1 MPLTVVRQ
9 RRHLRPGVSRHMR
22 VVPRVPL
29 PQVQVLLPRVQRA
42 VVAHM
47 AAMAK
52 DYTTICQR
60 HRRYRTHVHCQ
71 SPMRPQVPPPLCAA
85 RRHRPHGCDEAHK
98 GMSK

>member
-22 VVPRVPL
+22 VVPL

-52 DYTTICQR
+52 EHTTICQR
-60 HRRYRTHVHCQ
+60 HRR
-71 SPMRPQVPPPLCAA
+71 
-85 RRHRPHGCDEAHK
+85 
-98 GMSK
+98 